1 MDVNAVAAALL
12 RDLAAVQTSPQ
23 KRFAYR
29 RAAAAV
35 FELADPLT
43 ALVDASG
50 TLRKIP
56 GIGPASTRVIMD
68 VLADGGSPAVERA
81 IADSGKRIEI
91 ERQRQLRQRFF
102 SRAEVERILADRG
115 LPHPVPQPYL
125 GDLQVHSEWSDG
137 APTLGDLAAA
147 GLAQGYAFIGVTDHS
162 HGLRIARGISMADVV
177 RQHAEIDRV
186 NQAHDLRF
194 RLIKGI
200 EANID
205 PDGHLDLSAQEVPVF
220 ELVLAAPH
228 SQLRR
233 TEDQTKRLLAAVT
246 TPGVH
251 ILAHPRGRMSGTRA
265 GIVADWPRVFA
276 AARRAD
282 VAIEIDG
289 DPSRQDLDYEMAAQ
303 ALDAG
308 CLFALDSDAHDT
320 DQFWYSDIARAH
332 ARLAGIPASRIVN
345 CWDTP
350 TLLEWLADKSRP
362 RGRTRRS
369 RRGPTL
375 PGPT

>member
-35 FELADPLT
+35 FELAEPLP
-43 ALVDASG
+43 ALLDATG

-68 VLADGGSPAVERA
+68 VLAHGGSPAVERA
-81 IADSGKRIEI
+81 IADSGRLIDI

-102 SRAEVERILADRG
+102 SRAEVDRILADRA
-115 LPHPVPQPYL
+115 LPHPAPLPYL

-137 APTLGDLAAA
+137 APALGDLAAA
-147 GLAQGYAFIGVTDHS
+147 GLARGYAFIGVTDHS
-162 HGLRIARGISMADVV
+162 HGLRIARGISMADVG

-186 NQAHDLRF
+186 NQACDGRF

-200 EANID
+200 EANIG
-205 PDGHLDLSAQEVPVF
+205 PDGHLDLSAEEVLVF

-233 TEDQTKRLLAAVT
+233 TEDQTERLLAAVS

-276 AARRAD
+276 TARRAD

-320 DQFWYSDIARAH
+320 DQFWYADIARAH

-345 CWDTP
+345 SWDTA
-350 TLLEWLADKSRP
+350 TLLEWLAGKRRSR
-362 RGRTRRS
+362 GARRS
-369 RRGPTL
+369 RRGPSR
-375 PGPT
+375 PPT

>member
-1 MDVNAVAAALL
+1 MDVNAVVAALL

-29 RAAAAV
+29 RAAAAI
-35 FELADPLT
+35 FELPAPISTMLDP
-43 ALVDASG
+43 SG
-50 TLRKIP
+50 ALRKIP
-56 GIGPASTRVIMD
+56 AVGPASTRVVLD
-68 VLADGGSPAVERA
+68 VLQHGTSETVERA
-81 IADSGKRIEI
+81 VAASGKLIEVQ
-91 ERQRQLRQRFF
+91 RQRQLRQRFF
-102 SRAEVERILADRG
+102 SRAEVDRILADPALSHPPA
-115 LPHPVPQPYL
+115 LPVQ

-137 APTLGDLAAA
+137 APTLAGLAAA
-147 GLAQGYAFIGVTDHS
+147 GLGRGYAFIGVTDHS
-162 HGLRIARGISMADVV
+162 HGLRIAGGISMEDAV

-186 NQAHDLRF
+186 NQECGGRF

-205 PDGHLDLSAQEVPVF
+205 ADGHLDLTADEVQAF

-233 TEDQTKRLLAAVT
+233 PEDQTKRMLSAVR

-251 ILAHPRGRMSGTRA
+251 ILAHPRGRISGTRA

-276 AARRAD
+276 AAREAD
-282 VAIEIDG
+282 VAVEIDG
-289 DPSRQDLDYEMAAQ
+289 YPARQDLDHELASR

-320 DQFWYSDIARAH
+320 DQFWYTDIARAH
-332 ARLAGIPASRIVN
+332 ARLAGIPPARIVN
-345 CWDTP
+345 CWETES
-350 TLLEWLADKSRP
+350 LLAWLSAKRRP
-362 RGRTRRS
+362 QRGRTRRTP
-369 RRGPTL
+369 R
-375 PGPT
+375 PGA